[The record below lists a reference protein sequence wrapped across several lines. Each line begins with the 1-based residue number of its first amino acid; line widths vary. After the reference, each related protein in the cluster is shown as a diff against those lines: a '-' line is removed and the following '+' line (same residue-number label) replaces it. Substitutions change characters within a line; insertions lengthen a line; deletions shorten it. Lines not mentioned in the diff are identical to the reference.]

1 MKKYRIIC
9 NLSIAFFAVI
19 GVILSY
25 NEPNAVKNII
35 LYFTTQSNI
44 WIMLIALVMVFYD
57 LAKKAVPK
65 AVYIIKYIFTV
76 SIMVTGIVYNL
87 ILAPQYAIYFGSFF
101 KAYSM
106 SVTLLHVVVP
116 LLAFISYILF
126 DENPFKRKFNLLG
139 YTMPML
145 YFLFII
151 VLSIVSTNDYIF
163 DGMDGSPSRFPYFF
177 LDYINNGWFTL
188 TGNIAKLGVFYW
200 FLISLVLV
208 IVIGQLLRFTQ
219 RKIFQSKFYTIYI
232 SSEKVKEVKKYSG

>member
-9 NLSIAFFAVI
+9 NLSIAVFVVI
-19 GVILSY
+19 GIFLNY
-25 NEPNAVKNII
+25 KEPNAVKNII

-57 LAKKAVPK
+57 IAKTTIPK
-65 AVYIIKYIFTV
+65 IVYVIKYIFTV

-106 SVTLLHVVVP
+106 SVTILHVVVT
-116 LLAFISYILF
+116 LLAFISYVLF

-151 VLSIVSTNDYIF
+151 VLSIVSSNDYIF
-163 DGMDGSPSRFPYFF
+163 DGMDGAPSRFPYFF

-188 TGNIAKLGVFYW
+188 TGNIAKLGTFYW

-208 IVIGQLLRFTQ
+208 VAISQLLRFVQ
-219 RKIFQSKFYTIYI
+219 RKISQSEFHEKYI
-232 SSEKVKEVKKYSG
+232 KVHVFETEN